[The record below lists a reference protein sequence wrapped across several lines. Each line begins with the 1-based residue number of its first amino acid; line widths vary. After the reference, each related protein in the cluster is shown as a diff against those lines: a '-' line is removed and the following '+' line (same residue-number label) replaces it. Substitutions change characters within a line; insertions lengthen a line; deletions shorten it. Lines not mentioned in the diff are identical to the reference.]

1 MGEGRFLV
9 KGLRRW
15 MRVVGLFYLLLF
27 VVGAIIKLPVEQT
40 LGQAGIVLDQTNL
53 AHRFLVDTWV
63 MFALELGVIGA
74 ALWFFSGHPYENRAL
89 IWTVL
94 GLELIRGIVDDIY
107 MLIRGYDPAFY
118 IGWIVIHSII
128 ILTGLLALRSAS
140 EEAHPAPTP
149 DIPAQASS

>member
-1 MGEGRFLV
+1 MKR
-9 KGLRRW
+9 LRWW
-15 MRVVGLFYLLLF
+15 MRVVGTFYLLLF
-27 VVGAIIKLPVEQT
+27 VLGAIIKLPVEQT
-40 LGQAGIVLDQTNL
+40 LAQAGVLMDQTNL

-74 ALWFFSGHPYENRAL
+74 ALWFFSDRPYESRAL

-118 IGWIVIHSII
+118 IGWIVLHTII
-128 ILTGLLALRSAS
+128 ILTGLWSLRSAS
-140 EEAHPAPTP
+140 EEAHPTPTP
-149 DIPAQASS
+149 DKPAQVSS

>member
-1 MGEGRFLV
+1 MQE
-9 KGLRRW
+9 LRWW
-15 MRVVGLFYLLLF
+15 MRIVGAFYLLLF

-40 LGQAGIVLDQTNL
+40 LAQAGIVRDQTNF

-63 MFALELGVIGA
+63 MFTLELGVIGA
-74 ALWFFSGHPYENRAL
+74 ALWYFSRRPYESRAL

-118 IGWIVIHSII
+118 VGWIVVYTVV
-128 ILTGLLALRSAS
+128 ILTGLWALRSAS

-149 DIPAQASS
+149 KAPAQASS